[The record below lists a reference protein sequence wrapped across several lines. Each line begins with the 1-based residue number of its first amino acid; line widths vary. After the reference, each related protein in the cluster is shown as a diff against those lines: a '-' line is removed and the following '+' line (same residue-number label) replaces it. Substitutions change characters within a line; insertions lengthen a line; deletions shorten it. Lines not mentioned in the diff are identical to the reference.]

1 MSNSV
6 NGPPLSQQ
14 KSQSKRRAASSNIDK
29 KGVSLDNVAAQNLA
43 NRINNTPNSQLY
55 AAMFMPQRG
64 SDPRKQF

>member
-1 MSNSV
+1 
-6 NGPPLSQQ
+6 
-14 KSQSKRRAASSNIDK
+14 
-29 KGVSLDNVAAQNLA
+29 VAAQNLA